1 MVRKFRKIN
10 RAFSSKKTLLI
21 IGVCLLCFSR
31 ASADLTNDE
40 FKILLNNNEIDKA
53 IKSYKTY
60 GNNEWAYWL
69 AKKFISNGDTVSAI
83 EWYEISMNTGDQ
95 NSKFELAEILFH
107 YKIDF
112 DKSYDYFSELKNS
125 NENLLSSY
133 AKYYLSIYHRY
144 GINVSRNETVAYDYI
159 SEASEELELARY
171 SLIEYKINGV
181 GTKIDKKNAALL
193 MFEFADQG
201 YTEAEYDYA
210 IMILN
215 EVGIKKDEKIAIIW
229 LERSAQKAYPPAL
242 QQLAIMYYYG
252 MGTIKNDIKA
262 YEYYLLAKQLGVTD
276 VELDM
281 NMSTLSSA
289 DRRMASEKFE
299 NFRPRMN
306 EYSITYLRMPKFM
319 K

>member
-1 MVRKFRKIN
+1 M
-10 RAFSSKKTLLI
+10 
-21 IGVCLLCFSR
+21 
-31 ASADLTNDE
+31 
-40 FKILLNNNEIDKA
+40 
-53 IKSYKTY
+53 
-60 GNNEWAYWL
+60 
-69 AKKFISNGDTVSAI
+69 
-83 EWYEISMNTGDQ
+83 
-95 NSKFELAEILFH
+95 
-107 YKIDF
+107 
-112 DKSYDYFSELKNS
+112 
-125 NENLLSSY
+125 
-133 AKYYLSIYHRY
+133 
-144 GINVSRNETVAYDYI
+144 SRNETVAYDYI

-262 YEYYLLAKQLGVTD
+262 YEYYLLAKQLGVID

-306 EYSITYLRMPKFM
+306 EFSITYLRMPKFM